1 MLTYVG
7 ILVSEEGVAPD
18 PIKTECV
25 KDFPVPQN
33 INHLRSFLGLCSYF
47 WKFIKNFATKSD
59 PLWAL

>member
-47 WKFIKNFATKSD
+47 
-59 PLWAL
+59 